1 MFIPSATD
9 LLPSTCQLSTN
20 VNRSAATKS
29 TRVSCPVPEEKPQG
43 PQQLFDPTTLLVRQK
58 APQSEMPTS
67 ISFENVI
74 NQDRESA
81 MDMVRVNSSAI
92 TAVGYDPATGRMKI
106 MFKQGRT
113 YDYCGVPPNIH
124 QGLMAAGSKGTY
136 FDRMIRDRYQ
146 C

>member
-1 MFIPSATD
+1 MS
-9 LLPSTCQLSTN
+9 
-20 VNRSAATKS
+20 
-29 TRVSCPVPEEKPQG
+29 RVSCPVPEEKPQG
-43 PQQLFDPTTLLVRQK
+43 PQQLFDPTTLVVRQK
-58 APQSEMPTS
+58 ARPSETQTS
-67 ISFENVI
+67 ISSENVI

-92 TAVGYDPATGRMKI
+92 TSVGYDPATGRMKI
-106 MFKQGRT
+106 MFKQGRA

>member
-1 MFIPSATD
+1 
-9 LLPSTCQLSTN
+9 
-20 VNRSAATKS
+20 
-29 TRVSCPVPEEKPQG
+29 
-43 PQQLFDPTTLLVRQK
+43 
-58 APQSEMPTS
+58 
-67 ISFENVI
+67 
-74 NQDRESA
+74 

-92 TAVGYDPATGRMKI
+92 KAVGYDPVTGRMKI